1 MSIRKFLLLVM
12 LAALGLAALAG
23 VAGVLLASGDTL
35 WRVTGTAIATAVAAG
50 LLLPVS
56 LLVDRPKLRAAGL
69 AGMATLVMTWLLV
82 NAAIWIE
89 ALTSYWR
96 FLENMLMALGATIAF
111 GIAATIALLFVSL
124 KSCRAAVILLSASLG
139 ALLLM
144 AYTGA
149 AVENVSN
156 RAGEKIYA
164 ISWVLSATAT
174 FVALIIVN
182 IGLDRRLILRIP
194 AILATLVA
202 TTIAV
207 TGIITG
213 SDDDFW
219 GRIMIVGFAL
229 GGGGAFANLCLQG
242 KLPASQAW
250 LRWAT
255 IAAAGLCVVCIS
267 GYALSYIPYSYT
279 GHNVIEE
286 YFGRGITASS
296 ILAGCGALA
305 LIVLARINRR
315 VDATSETFVA
325 QNITLFCPRCS
336 KKQDLPLGDAA
347 CNACGLRISTRVEEP
362 RCATCGYLLYKLTS
376 DRCPECG
383 TPVTRTPRVYVPTEN
398 T

>member
-1 MSIRKFLLLVM
+1 MTTRKFLLLVM

-69 AGMATLVMTWLLV
+69 SGMGTLILTWVFV
-82 NAAIWIE
+82 NAAIWIN
-89 ALTSYWR
+89 ALTSWR
-96 FLENMLMALGATIAF
+96 YLENMLMALGATLAF
-111 GIAATIALLFVSL
+111 GLAATIVLLFLSL
-124 KSCRAAVILLSASLG
+124 KSCRAAALMLSSSLG
-139 ALLLM
+139 VLLLV
-144 AYTGA
+144 AFFGA
-149 AVENVSN
+149 AI
-156 RAGEKIYA
+156 EKINSHAGSRIYGT
-164 ISWVLSATAT
+164 SWVLAAAAA
-174 FVALIIVN
+174 FIALIIVN
-182 IGLDRRLILRIP
+182 IGLDRRILLRIP

-207 TGIITG
+207 IGIITG
-213 SDDDFW
+213 SEDDFW
-219 GRIMIVGFAL
+219 GRFMIVGFAL

-242 KLPASQAW
+242 KLANNQTW

-255 IAAAGLCVVCIS
+255 IAAGAGCVFCIS
-267 GYALSYIPYSYT
+267 GYALSYIPYNYS
-279 GHNVIEE
+279 GPNIVEE
-286 YFGRGITASS
+286 YFARGITAFS

-315 VDATSETFVA
+315 VDATQETFVA